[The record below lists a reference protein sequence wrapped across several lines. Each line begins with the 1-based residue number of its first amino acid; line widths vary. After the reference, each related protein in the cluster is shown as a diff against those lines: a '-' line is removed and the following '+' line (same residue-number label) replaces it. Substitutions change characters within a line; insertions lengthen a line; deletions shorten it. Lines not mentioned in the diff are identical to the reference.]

1 VKFMAVPNTKPVAEK
16 SLDLKTRV
24 SGANL
29 TAVEVATL
37 LRVHLTTLSRMAQR
51 RELPA
56 FKIAGEWRFDRVEF
70 DSWMKSHVERWM
82 KSRVGT

>member
-1 VKFMAVPNTKPVAEK
+1 MAVPKTKPVAEK

-37 LRVHLTTLSRMAQR
+37 LRVHLTTLYRMAQR

-70 DSWMKSHVERWM
+70 DGWMKSHVERWM

>member
-1 VKFMAVPNTKPVAEK
+1 MAGTNPEPMAEK
-16 SLDLKTRV
+16 GLGLEAAV

-29 TAVEVATL
+29 TALEVATL
-37 LRVHLTTLSRMAQR
+37 LRVHLTTLYRMAQR

-82 KSRVGT
+82 KSRVGTRG